1 MQNKRYLIAGVF
13 IAFVVILFAVLAFIT
28 INDIQTETAAF
39 NTLVSEWSD
48 NGSNAVTMRFT
59 DSGEVNIAGASAGT
73 FSIDPKNQQI
83 TIFYNK
89 LNGNKAQT
97 YRYNINGDTLTMTD
111 KDSGESVTYTKKTN

>member
-1 MQNKRYLIAGVF
+1 M
-13 IAFVVILFAVLAFIT
+13 ILFAVLAFIT

>member
-1 MQNKRYLIAGVF
+1 MQNKRYIIAGVF

-39 NTLVSEWSD
+39 NSLVSEWSD
-48 NGSNAVTMRFT
+48 NGSNAVTMRFS
-59 DSGEVNIAGASAGT
+59 DSGEVSIAGASAGT

-97 YRYNINGDTLTMTD
+97 FRYNINGDTLTMTD
-111 KDSGESVTYTKKTN
+111 NDSGESVTYTKKTN